1 MPRSSCSIED
11 LVRLHGAFVWR
22 SVRRLGVE
30 VGDVDDVTQQVFLRA
45 RERLG
50 EVDAGA
56 ERGFLFRLALGFA
69 SNERRAHRRRR
80 ERGGLD
86 PEIVAGLSARVDDR
100 LEKRQL
106 LETLLEPL
114 DLELRAVLVL
124 AEVEEMSA
132 PEIAALLEIPVG
144 TVASRLRRAREEVQA
159 SLRRH
164 RARTAPGAPARDGST
179 R

>member
-1 MPRSSCSIED
+1 M
-11 LVRLHGAFVWR
+11 WR

-30 VGDVDDVTQQVFLRA
+30 VGEVDDVTQQVFLRA

-50 EVDAGA
+50 EVVEGD
-56 ERGFLFRLALGFA
+56 ERGFLFRLALGLA

-80 ERGGLD
+80 EQGGLD
-86 PEIVAGLSARVDDR
+86 AEQLSAVAPGAERR
-100 LEKRQL
+100 LEDRQL

-114 DLELRAVLVL
+114 PLDLRAVLVL

-132 PEIAALLEIPVG
+132 PEIARVLDIPVG
-144 TVASRLRRAREEVQA
+144 TVASRLRRARDEVQA

-164 RARTAPGAPARDGST
+164 RAREGAER
-179 R
+179 